1 MDLFT
6 NRVKIMKSRKEA
18 PTFEESPKEILR
30 QKLRYKLAIK
40 KIKQYKELENKV
52 EKKNQISLSSLIE
65 D

>member
-40 KIKQYKELENKV
+40 KIKQFQELKE
-52 EKKNQISLSSLIE
+52 KN
-65 D
+65 